1 MLLLIHCLL
10 FAPIVCGGVVFGP
23 CFFPVLCPSSA
34 AITCMGNESW
44 LLYFNCVPEVLWLL
58 VFCRSSSRYHMLVCS
73 VGLWYF
79 LFILTCFLK

>member
-10 FAPIVCGGVVFGP
+10 FLPLFVGGLCLVLVF
-23 CFFPVLCPSSA
+23 FYSVLCPSSA

-44 LLYFNCVPEVLWLL
+44 LLYFNCVPKVLWLL

-73 VGLWYF
+73 V
-79 LFILTCFLK
+79 